1 MRRQLLYITSVQ
13 PQRDK
18 PALTEATR
26 SVITT
31 LRRDFEVSLAVVGPA
46 STADL
51 NSRRADW
58 RGALDLLA
66 YHEVSHA
73 MRRYLFRIIP

>member
-1 MRRQLLYITSVQ
+1 MKRKLLYITSVQ

-26 SVITT
+26 SVITILT
-31 LRRDFEVSLAVVGPA
+31 SDFEVSLAVVGPA
-46 STADL
+46 SRADL

-58 RGALDLLA
+58 GGR
-66 YHEVSHA
+66 
-73 MRRYLFRIIP
+73 